1 MGLLTEKGCTMDL
14 NTAQLAA
21 SAAIKMANGSLMT
34 IDEVGARLS
43 IAPATVH
50 RMSLPSIRLGRSL
63 RFDPRDV
70 SRLIAGSRE
79 ETVPRYTDHAYLG
92 TVGAQAIG
100 PNGTGSGHGKGSDE
114 VSAPE
119 VTKSP
124 RVAAPDAPGMP
135 SGRGM
140 APQIL
145 TGSHVEDRLRSTT
158 HALTENNP

>member
-1 MGLLTEKGCTMDL
+1 MDL

-50 RMSLPSIRLGRSL
+50 RMPLPSIRLGRSL

-70 SRLIAGSRE
+70 TRLIAGSRE

-92 TVGAQAIG
+92 TVGDQAIG
-100 PNGTGSGHGKGSDE
+100 PNGTGSGHAQGSDE
-114 VSAPE
+114 VSALD
-119 VTKSP
+119 VAGSP

-135 SGRGM
+135 SHRGM
-140 APQIL
+140 PPQIL
-145 TGSHVEDRLRSTT
+145 AGSRSEDRLCSIRE
-158 HALTENNP
+158 ALTENNP